1 MTEKLRKA
9 ALQSD
14 GRRKCDG
21 CPLHLPEKG
30 RCISPEFF
38 KVCTDI
44 FVEGFRK
51 GAAWQK
57 KQSKPKKQ

>member
-9 ALQSD
+9 AMQSD

-21 CPLHLPEKG
+21 CPFYINGSH
-30 RCISPEFF
+30 CSSPKLF

-44 FVEGFRK
+44 FTEGFRK